1 MAPSRPF
8 IRGLTVSGGECTL
21 YPDFL
26 TELFTLARAGGLGCL
41 LDSNGMVP
49 LAPWPG

>member
-1 MAPSRPF
+1 MPPAGPF

-49 LAPWPG
+49 LAPSPG